1 VIYYAGRE
9 ALRNAA
15 RHARPENARHTL
27 RLSLSGRWNG
37 GLEIVIEDNGVG
49 LGESRTRGSGQGLT
63 LHSTMM
69 AVVNGSL
76 ALESTPGEHTRVILR
91 LPEESQP

>member
-1 VIYYAGRE
+1 MHLTVSTSWGD
-9 ALRNAA
+9 
-15 RHARPENARHTL
+15 
-27 RLSLSGRWNG
+27 
-37 GLEIVIEDNGVG
+37 GLEMVIEDNGVG
-49 LGESRTRGSGQGLT
+49 LGESQHSGSGQGLA

-91 LPEESQP
+91 LPEASQP